1 MFNHVQNHVETE
13 EIAPL
18 ILRGTSLEI
27 KRSYSPFVV
36 IDPENSNNNFSLTS
50 DFQEFQKE
58 CIDVCNYQGFILETH
73 PFQILALSS
82 IILMKPNQY
91 PDDLLRYINID
102 QLELARFN
110 LLKKILLNDDYE
122 DVSFDLELKIKVTI
136 TIKVILDF
144 HSSIHIT
151 EN

>member
-1 MFNHVQNHVETE
+1 
-13 EIAPL
+13 
-18 ILRGTSLEI
+18 
-27 KRSYSPFVV
+27 
-36 IDPENSNNNFSLTS
+36 
-50 DFQEFQKE
+50 
-58 CIDVCNYQGFILETH
+58 
-73 PFQILALSS
+73 
-82 IILMKPNQY
+82 MKPNQY